1 MPYKFKGKRDCT
13 QSDGSRGTYQTV
25 KADGSKRCYKS
36 EKQYKA
42 SQAYAHEADEIE
54 EETLREYIR
63 AKLITEITKLPKE
76 YFSAIDDAITA
87 SSFWTEPNTLGD
99 IDLLNTPGG
108 NTMGTPAADALQSSI
123 QNVFGE
129 LDLDMDVI
137 VSSHDTDDIEN
148 MTIHPEHPAY
158 PNRWLIDGRWYIS
171 KQNPGRSTVDL
182 EMLTSEDE
190 IPDLDPGALVRHI
203 AQTVRHELVHWNQM
217 KKQAANKGG
226 LTDTE
231 AFEEMLNDPKQIPD
245 SETGTVADYLRSHIE
260 IDAHAHDA
268 AEELL
273 AVYGKKGAH
282 DILRGNVDLNDP
294 KLPNTLSHYHHVLPD
309 DDSTINKL
317 NSKIY
322 SYIEYLSEEL

>member
-13 QSDGSRGTYQTV
+13 QSDGSKGKYQTV

-42 SQAYAHEADEIE
+42 SQAYAHEVDEIE
-54 EETLREYIR
+54 EETLREYVR
-63 AKLITEITKLPKE
+63 AKLVTEITKLPKE
-76 YFSAIDDAITA
+76 YFKVIDDAIMA
-87 SSFWTEPNTLGD
+87 SAFWEQPNDDSDDPDGD
-99 IDLLNTPGG
+99 GPGR
-108 NTMGTPAADALQSSI
+108 TPAAETLEYALQGA
-123 QNVFGE
+123 FDD
-129 LDLDMDVI
+129 LDLDMEAFVT
-137 VSSHDTDDIEN
+137 SHFTDDPS
-148 MTIHPEHPAY
+148 MMLHPEHPAY
-158 PNRWLIDGRWYIS
+158 PNRWLVDGRWYVS
-171 KQNPGRSTVDL
+171 KQKPGQNVVDL
-182 EMLTSEDE
+182 QIMLGEEEMGFNPADV
-190 IPDLDPGALVRHI
+190 DPAALVRHI
-203 AQTVRHELVHWNQM
+203 SQTVRHELVHYNQM
-217 KKQAANKGG
+217 KKQAASKGG

-245 SETGTVADYLRSHIE
+245 METGTVADYLRSHIE

-273 AVYGKKGAH
+273 AVYGKEGAH
-282 DILRGNVDLNDP
+282 DILRGNVDLSDP

>member
-1 MPYKFKGKRDCT
+1 MN
-13 QSDGSRGTYQTV
+13 V
-25 KADGSKRCYKS
+25 
-36 EKQYKA
+36 
-42 SQAYAHEADEIE
+42 
-54 EETLREYIR
+54 LREYIR
-63 AKLITEITKLPKE
+63 VKLVTEITKLPRE
-76 YFSAIDDAITA
+76 YFKIIDDAITA
-87 SSFWTEPNTLGD
+87 SRFWKEPNALAD

-108 NTMGTPAADALQSSI
+108 NTMGTPAADVLQSSL
-123 QNVFGE
+123 QGAFGE
-129 LDLDMDVI
+129 LDLDMDVV

-158 PNRWLIDGRWYIS
+158 PNRWLVDGRWYIS

-182 EMLTSEDE
+182 EMLTAEDE
-190 IPDLDPGALVRHI
+190 VLDLDPSALVRHI

-231 AFEEMLNDPKQIPD
+231 AFEEMLNDPKQIPN
-245 SETGTVADYLRSHIE
+245 SETGTMADYLRSHIE

-273 AVYGKKGAH
+273 AVYGKKGAY
-282 DILRGNVDLNDP
+282 DILRGNVDLSDP
-294 KLPNTLSHYHHVLPD
+294 KLPNTLSHYHQVLPD

-317 NSKIY
+317 NGKIY
-322 SYIEYLSEEL
+322 SYIEYLSEES